1 MASGFDRRTLLRAG
15 TAGAAA
21 SAFNWTAFAAPASAA
36 EASGHGGPLQM
47 ESDGTYATVALAKD
61 TISIAVAQTRVVP
74 VELDD
79 IVGSRR
85 ANVQHMCDVIDAANG
100 FSGAKDL
107 ICFHEF
113 PITGYRHVWDLDDAR
128 KVAIEIPGPETEML
142 AAKARE
148 YGSWL
153 VFGSYVRDPDW
164 PRRLLS
170 ITTIMN
176 DKGEIVAKD
185 WKARNL
191 KGFFPGGRELFTTT
205 IYDVLDEYVERYG
218 WNAVI
223 PVVKT
228 PLGNLYTSSSQLE
241 PELFRAAAMK
251 GAELML
257 RTATGN
263 YNELDIRAVSIYNRV
278 YSTIANNS
286 ASPENEYYLA
296 DSNPGHAGIVGPDGE
311 FLEQSETDF
320 ETLVYGRIPIG
331 SFRARHRQP
340 TVHSELVMPVFERY
354 RSPYGPNLLADYQP
368 TDTRDAGRYLREKT
382 RWKTGR

>member
-1 MASGFDRRTLLRAG
+1 MAGLDRRALLGAG
-15 TAGAAA
+15 VGAAA
-21 SAFNWTAFAAPASAA
+21 AGALDWTVFAAPASAT
-36 EASGHGGPLQM
+36 EGQGEPLQM
-47 ESDGTYATVALAKD
+47 RSDGSYATVPLAKD
-61 TISIAVAQTRVVP
+61 TLSIAVAQTRVVP
-74 VELDD
+74 VELDN
-79 IVGSRR
+79 IAATRR
-85 ANVQHMCDVIDAANG
+85 ANVQHMLDVIDTANG
-100 FSGAKDL
+100 FSGSKDMIL
-107 ICFHEF
+107 FHEF
-113 PITGYRHVWDLDDAR
+113 PITGYRHTWDLDDAR
-128 KVAIEIPGPETEML
+128 RVAIEIPGPETEML

-148 YGSWL
+148 YGTWL

-176 DKGEIVAKD
+176 DRGEIVAKD

-218 WNAVI
+218 WDHVVPVI
-223 PVVKT
+223 RT

-263 YNELDIRAVSIYNRV
+263 YSELDIRAVSLYNRV
-278 YSTIANNS
+278 YTTIANNS
-286 ASPENEYYLA
+286 ASPENRYYLA

-311 FLEQSETDF
+311 FFEQAETDF
-320 ETLVYGRIPIG
+320 ETLVYGRIPIAE
-331 SFRARHRQP
+331 FRARHRQP
-340 TVHSELVMPVFERY
+340 TVHSELVMPVYEQY

-368 TDTRDAGRYLREKT
+368 TDTQDAGRYLREKT
-382 RWKTGR
+382 RWKR